1 MKSTTSLMN
10 SLSGKREAALPPGG
24 MPSGSLAAPRVLVVD
39 DNSSNL
45 AVFEAILTD
54 PGFELVTA
62 QSGVEAMRHLLST
75 DFAAIL
81 LDINMPTMDGL
92 QTAQLI
98 RERERSR
105 DVPIIFITAYQ
116 PDQAQLLAGYASG
129 AVDYLVKPVS
139 PEILKSK
146 VRIFVELFRKSRQVE
161 WQARQLRAV
170 NLQLQHEVQQ
180 REEAERDAAFEREE
194 RQSVTLASIADAV
207 FTCDRE
213 GRVLSLNP
221 MAEHLTERRSDDVK
235 GQLLSDVISTLGEG
249 EEGLE
254 ALVTRC
260 AAE

>member
-1 MKSTTSLMN
+1 
-10 SLSGKREAALPPGG
+10 
-24 MPSGSLAAPRVLVVD
+24 
-39 DNSSNL
+39 
-45 AVFEAILTD
+45 
-54 PGFELVTA
+54 
-62 QSGVEAMRHLLST
+62 
-75 DFAAIL
+75 AAIL

-221 MAEHLTERRSDDVK
+221 MAELLTGHRTEGVK
-235 GQLLSDVISTLGEG
+235 GRALSEVISTLSDGH
-249 EEGLE
+249 E
-254 ALVTRC
+254 AREVVVARC
-260 AAE
+260 SEWDEHGSRKV